1 MLILTK
7 LIIEVIQHSKIFAE
21 NINQLM
27 DKISHILIHNTMIS
41 IGIRIDYHS
50 TCHKLH
56 SMLNKHLSDKNSLT
70 QFHSS
75 YL

>member
-1 MLILTK
+1 MLILIK

-21 NINQLM
+21 NINQLK
-27 DKISHILIHNTMIS
+27 DKISHILIHNMMIL

-56 SMLNKHLSDKNSLT
+56 SMLNKHLSDKNSLI

>member
-21 NINQLM
+21 NINQFQ
-27 DKISHILIHNTMIS
+27 DKILHILIHNMMIS
-41 IGIRIDYHS
+41 IGIRTDYHS

-56 SMLNKHLSDKNSLT
+56 STLNKHLSDKNSST